1 MMLFVM
7 VLVGLWLWPVGP
19 GAEPVA
25 GRPPAAPAP
34 ALPEVVFPYFR
45 FPENLTLCGEPVP
58 LQEAA
63 VRESLDREF
72 TIIVWSRAQTTMW
85 LKRAHRYFP
94 ELERKIRTERLPS
107 DLKYVVLVESDL
119 RDRARS
125 PAGALGFWQ
134 FVGPTAQRF
143 QLRVTE
149 AVDERLDFGAA
160 TDAALRYLKWLRER
174 FGSWALALAAYN
186 CGEGRLQKEIAL
198 QGVSNYY
205 HLALPEETERYVFR
219 IIGAKI
225 VLEAPLAY
233 GFQIPREE
241 LYAPLQYD
249 EAEAILTQETP
260 VRNLAEACGT
270 YYKAFKNLNPWIR
283 GTSLPPGR
291 YRFWLPKGSAGR
303 FREAQHLGM
312 GAPAT
317 LSR

>member
-1 MMLFVM
+1 MIFFLI
-7 VLVGLWLWPVGP
+7 LLACLWFWLAGP
-19 GAEPVA
+19 GVEPLVA
-25 GRPPAAPAP
+25 RPPAASAP
-34 ALPEVVFPYFR
+34 PLPEIVFPYFR

-58 LQEAA
+58 LKEEA

-94 ELERKIRTERLPS
+94 ELERKIRAERLPL

-125 PAGALGFWQ
+125 QAGALGLWQ
-134 FVGPTAQRF
+134 FMGSTAQRF

-149 AVDERLDFGAA
+149 AVDERLDFNAA

-186 CGEGRLQKEIAL
+186 CGEGRVQKEMAL
-198 QGVSNYY
+198 QGVNNYY

-225 VLEAPLAY
+225 VLESPLTY
-233 GFQIPREE
+233 GFQIPPEE

-249 EAEAILTQETP
+249 EAEVILTQETS
-260 VRNLAEACGT
+260 VRSLAEACGT
-270 YYKAFKNLNPWIR
+270 YYKSFKTFNPWIR

-291 YRFWLPKGSAGR
+291 YRFWLPKGSAAR
-303 FREAQHLGM
+303 FREAQRSTPGIPPLI
-312 GAPAT
+312 
-317 LSR
+317 SR